1 MLDIGWPEL
10 LVVVIVLIV
19 IVGPKSAIEMAR
31 DFSGVLKK
39 LKRTAGDF
47 RSQFDDALKE
57 ADLGDVKDLVNEV
70 KDLNPNTHLKSA
82 LDPLSKMGNEVKH
95 DFNKIL
101 ADAEPSAAAKS
112 VAAKPKT
119 TKKPASKA
127 TGAKAVDAKA
137 GGSKAETVAK
147 AAPKKAPTQ
156 KVSAKKPAA
165 KSAAAKKPKA
175 PSKASSGTTSKTVK
189 SKTVKKPAAKS
200 AETPKSD
207 AS

>member
-10 LVVVIVLIV
+10 LVVAIVLIV

-119 TKKPASKA
+119 TKKPAATKAASKA

-137 GGSKAETVAK
+137 GGSKAETSAK
-147 AAPKKAPTQ
+147 AAPKKP
-156 KVSAKKPAA
+156 SAKKPAA

-175 PSKASSGTTSKTVK
+175 PSGASSKTVK

>member
-10 LVVVIVLIV
+10 FVVVVVLIV
-19 IVGPKSAIEMAR
+19 IVGPKSAMEMAR
-31 DFSGVLKK
+31 DFSGMLKK

-82 LDPLSKMGNEVKH
+82 LDPLNKVGEEVKH

-112 VAAKPKT
+112 VA
-119 TKKPASKA
+119 KKPA
-127 TGAKAVDAKA
+127 
-137 GGSKAETVAK
+137 
-147 AAPKKAPTQ
+147 
-156 KVSAKKPAA
+156 AKKPAA
-165 KSAAAKKPKA
+165 KKPVTKKPIAKKSVAKEPVAKESTA
-175 PSKASSGTTSKTVK
+175 
-189 SKTVKKPAAKS
+189 KKPAAKKPAAKKPAPKKAAPRKTAAKAS
-200 AETPKSD
+200 DKPKSD